1 MRVTTPRW
9 SSRWRGVLVGTVIG
23 ALAGAGV
30 ASGHVIQ
37 HTAALWLHGMQME
50 SNNFTGHP
58 FLTST
63 DGTYR
68 QASASYQDCPS
79 AGGQH
84 GPQAEYIHSHVHI
97 FPGGKD
103 HNVIE
108 AHLGSQQTG
117 LAHHEHHPC

>member
-1 MRVTTPRW
+1 MRSRTGPLAE
-9 SSRWRGVLVGTVIG
+9 RWRGVLVGAAIG

-30 ASGHVIQ
+30 VGAHEVN
-37 HTAALWLHGMQME
+37 HTAALWLHGMRME
-50 SNNFTGHP
+50 ENNFTGHP
-58 FLTST
+58 QLTST
-63 DGTYR
+63 DGTHR

-79 AGGQH
+79 WGGEH

-97 FPGGKD
+97 FPGGRD
-103 HNVIE
+103 HNTIE